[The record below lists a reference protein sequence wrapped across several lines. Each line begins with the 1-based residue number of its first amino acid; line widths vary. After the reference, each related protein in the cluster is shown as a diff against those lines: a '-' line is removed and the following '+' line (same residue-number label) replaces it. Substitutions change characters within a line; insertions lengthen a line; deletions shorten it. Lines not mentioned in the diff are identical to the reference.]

1 MFEEAKMR
9 TMSLLIAGSILASCN
24 VAPPPPGAP
33 GAPLR
38 SPSGQRA
45 FESLISGRVA
55 GQPISCLPT
64 YHQNDMS
71 IIDGQTIAFRS
82 TSRTSYMVKLTP
94 GCELLD
100 AGHYALLSRQFGGA
114 QLCRGDIQ
122 QVTDLTNHITV
133 GSCTVAAIIPY
144 TRP

>member
-1 MFEEAKMR
+1 MR
-9 TMSLLIAGSILASCN
+9 SMSLLIAGTILASCTTA
-24 VAPPPPGAP
+24 APLPGAP
-33 GAPLR
+33 GAPMR

-45 FESLISGRVA
+45 FETLISGRVA

-71 IIDGQTIAFRS
+71 IIDGRTIAFRS
-82 TSRTSYMVKLTP
+82 TAKTSYLVRLTP
-94 GCELLD
+94 GCEQID
-100 AGHYALLSRQFGGA
+100 AGHYALLSRQFGGS

-133 GSCTVAAIIPY
+133 GSCTVEAIIPY

>member
-1 MFEEAKMR
+1 
-9 TMSLLIAGSILASCN
+9 MSLTQARIRAT
-24 VAPPPPGAP
+24 PPGAP
-33 GAPLR
+33 GAPMR

-45 FESLISGRVA
+45 YESLISGRLA

-64 YHQNDMS
+64 YHQNDLS
-71 IIDGQTIAFRS
+71 IIDGRSIAFRS
-82 TSRTSYMVKLTP
+82 TARTSYLVRLTP

-100 AGHYALLSRQFGGA
+100 AGHYALLSRQFGGS

-133 GSCTVAAIIPY
+133 GSCTVEAIIPY

>member
-1 MFEEAKMR
+1 MR
-9 TMSLLIAGSILASCN
+9 TMSLLIAGTILASCTA
-24 VAPPPPGAP
+24 APPPQ

-45 FESLISGRVA
+45 YESLVAGRVP
-55 GQPISCLPT
+55 GRPLDCLPT
-64 YHQNDMS
+64 YQQNDMS
-71 IIDGQTIAFRS
+71 IIDGQSIAFRS
-82 TSRTSYMVKLTP
+82 TSRTSYLVRLTP

>member
-1 MFEEAKMR
+1 MR
-9 TMSLLIAGSILASCN
+9 SMSLLIAGTILASCTT
-24 VAPPPPGAP
+24 APPPPGAP
-33 GAPLR
+33 GAPMR

-45 FESLISGRVA
+45 FEQLISQRVA

-71 IIDGQTIAFRS
+71 VIDGHSIAFRS
-82 TSRTSYMVKLTP
+82 TARTSYLVEFTP

-100 AGHYALLSRQFGGA
+100 AGHYALLSRQFGGT

-122 QVTDLTNHITV
+122 QVVDLSNNITV

>member
-1 MFEEAKMR
+1 MFEEAKVR
-9 TMSLLIAGSILASCN
+9 SMSLLIAGTILASCTT
-24 VAPPPPGAP
+24 APPPAGPP
-33 GAPLR
+33 MR
-38 SPSGQRA
+38 SPTGQRA
-45 FESLISGRVA
+45 FESLISGRAA
-55 GQPISCLPT
+55 GQPINCLPT

-82 TSRTSYMVKLTP
+82 TSRTSYLVRLTP

-100 AGHYALLSRQFGGA
+100 AGHYALVSRQFGGA

-122 QVTDLTNHITV
+122 QVSDLMNHTTV

>member
-9 TMSLLIAGSILASCN
+9 TMSLLIAGTILASCTT
-24 VAPPPPGAP
+24 APPPPGP
-33 GAPLR
+33 PMR

-45 FESLISGRVA
+45 FESLIASKVPGR
-55 GQPISCLPT
+55 PIDCLPT

-71 IIDGQTIAFRS
+71 IIDGQSVAFRA
-82 TSRTSYMVKLTP
+82 TSRTSYLVRLTP
-94 GCELLD
+94 GCEQLD
-100 AGHYALLSRQFGGA
+100 AGHYALLSRQFGGN

-122 QVTDLTNHITV
+122 QVVDLTNRITV